1 MEPAAAAAAASGGG
15 PTTAARRGALLAL
28 LLLVLRPAIAAFMPP
43 AAPAAAAAAASS
55 RSRPSRVVLQMGG
68 KWQRDPGVM
77 QGVAELVKGFQER
90 QHQQTES
97 VDRYLQVRGVCCA
110 VWEDRLVVRVAD
122 GRERGGVLASWWG
135 DDGRP

>member
-1 MEPAAAAAAASGGG
+1 
-15 PTTAARRGALLAL
+15 
-28 LLLVLRPAIAAFMPP
+28 MPP
-43 AAPAAAAAAASS
+43 AAPAAAASS

-110 VWEDRLVVRVAD
+110 VWEDGLVVRVAD
-122 GRERGGVLASWWG
+122 GRERGGVLASWWA
-135 DDGRP
+135 DDGRL